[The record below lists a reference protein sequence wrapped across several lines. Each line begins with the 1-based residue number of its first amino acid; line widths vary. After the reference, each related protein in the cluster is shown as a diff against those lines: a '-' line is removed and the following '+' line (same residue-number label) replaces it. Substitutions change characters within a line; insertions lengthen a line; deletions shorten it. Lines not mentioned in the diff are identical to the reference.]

1 MVQEKNT
8 GKLDLSGESIHWDM
22 DMDYAQYLKL
32 DDVLGAQ
39 RPISGEHDEMLFIVI
54 HHVMELWMKLVHH
67 ELDAAVKLISE
78 DDLKPSFKMFSR
90 VARIHTQM
98 IGAWDVLTTMTPAD
112 YLKFRDTLGRSSG
125 FQSVQFRLLEYKIG
139 NKVPE
144 LAKVH
149 QGKPDNYQRLQ
160 AALKAPS
167 LYDVVIGLLARRGF
181 AIDEALLSRDFDQ
194 PYVENDSVRAAWH
207 TVYSD
212 TENHWE
218 LYELAEKLMDFE
230 HNFQMWR
237 YHHLKT
243 VERIIGNKMG
253 TGGSSGLPYLAQGV
267 LANLFPELMTVR
279 TEL

>member
-1 MVQEKNT
+1 MAQDKNT

-39 RPISGEHDEMLFIVI
+39 KPISSEHDEMLFIII

-67 ELDAAVKLISE
+67 ELDAAVKHISE
-78 DDLKPSFKMFSR
+78 DELKPSFKMFSR

-112 YLKFRDTLGRSSG
+112 YLKFRDSLGRSSG

-149 QGKPDNYQRLQ
+149 EGKPDNYRRLQ
-160 AALKAPS
+160 DALKAPS
-167 LYDVVIGLLARRGF
+167 LYDVVIALLARRGF
-181 AIDEALLSRDFDQ
+181 AIDQAVLNRAYDA

-207 TVYSD
+207 VVYSD
-212 TENHWE
+212 TENHWD

-253 TGGSSGLPYLAQGV
+253 TGGSSGLPYLAQG
-267 LANLFPELMTVR
+267 LSAKLFPELMTVR

>member
-1 MVQEKNT
+1 MVDDSNT
-8 GKLDLSGESIHWDM
+8 GTLDLSGESIHWDM
-22 DMDYAQYLKL
+22 DMDYAQYLNL
-32 DDVLGAQ
+32 SDILGAQ
-39 RPISGEHDEMLFIVI
+39 RPISGEHDEMLFIII

-67 ELDAAVKLISE
+67 ELDAAARLIGD
-78 DDLKPSFKMFSR
+78 DDLEPSFKMFSR

-98 IGAWDVLTTMTPAD
+98 IGAWDVLTTMTPSD
-112 YLKFRDTLGRSSG
+112 YLKFRDKLGRSSG

-149 QGKPDNYQRLQ
+149 EGNKANYDMLQ

-167 LYDVVIGLLARRGF
+167 LYDVVIGLLSRRGF
-181 AIDEALLSRDFDQ
+181 AIDESALKRDFQQ
-194 PYVENDSVRAAWH
+194 PYIENDSVRAAWRA
-207 TVYSD
+207 VYSD
-212 TENHWE
+212 TENHWD

-237 YHHLKT
+237 YHHMKT
-243 VERIIGNKMG
+243 VERIIGGKMG
-253 TGGSSGLPYLAQGV
+253 TGGSSGLPYLAQG
-267 LANLFPELMTVR
+267 LSAKLFPELMTVR